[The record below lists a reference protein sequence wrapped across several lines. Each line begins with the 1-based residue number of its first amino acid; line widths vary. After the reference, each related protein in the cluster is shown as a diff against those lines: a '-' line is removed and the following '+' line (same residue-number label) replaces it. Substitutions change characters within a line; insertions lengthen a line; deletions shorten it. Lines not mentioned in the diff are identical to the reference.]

1 MERSAHDG
9 FINID
14 IAVPDFQ
21 VKTAIR
27 IGANPGFVLN
37 ICPLTTEIGQR
48 YQVSRLTT
56 LTLGE
61 IRLFHEVH
69 LPTRIKFLTVYTTP
83 FANSKGA
90 LSLRGNQKFFL
101 YSHQECCNHSSLFWV
116 RLDKDLGVT

>member
-37 ICPLTTEIGQR
+37 ICPLTTEIGQG
-48 YQVSRLTT
+48 YQVSGLTT

-69 LPTRIKFLTVYTTP
+69 LPTRIEFSPVYTTTLLL
-83 FANSKGA
+83 ARVSY
-90 LSLRGNQKFFL
+90 RR
-101 YSHQECCNHSSLFWV
+101 WV
-116 RLDKDLGVT
+116 VYQFEMLER